1 MKRVITYDI
10 KEGNSYDDF
19 YDFIDRFHGVKITKS
34 TYIVETNLKQAEFEE
49 KLKNIFSKGDN
60 VAYISVNEDSQL
72 FYTKIKPN

>member
-60 VAYISVNEDSQL
+60 VAYISVDKDSQL
-72 FYTKIKPN
+72 FYTRIKLN